1 MIYSFGD
8 IYDDYWVDN
17 KKERKVKYIFGK
29 GKNDGDIYDE
39 NLKIIN
45 HMDMVFIILIMVK
58 QKEIDLKVIG

>member
-1 MIYSFGD
+1 MIEKTNKKNDIGKMIYSFGD

-17 KKERKVKYIFGK
+17 KKEREVKYIFGK

-45 HMDMVFIILIMVK
+45 LMDMVFIF
-58 QKEIDLKVIG
+58 